1 MNNKVYF
8 TETKPGVFERNAKF
22 KLKSNF
28 VANIQYNE
36 IDMFGQRVREKI
48 NEVIERMVKQ
58 KFGQNIIIKKKSA
71 LRNLISAKNKYIV
84 VKDADKN
91 MGTEEDANKTDVISE
106 CERQMRDIKTYL
118 KISEEE

>member
-48 NEVIERMVKQ
+48 NEVIERVIKQ
-58 KFGQNIIIKKKSA
+58 KIGQNISNKEKTA
-71 LRNLISAKNKYIV
+71 LRNLIRTKNKSIV
-84 VKDADKN
+84 IKDADKN
-91 MGTEEDANKTDVISE
+91 MGTEEDADKTDVVSE

>member
-1 MNNKVYF
+1 
-8 TETKPGVFERNAKF
+8 
-22 KLKSNF
+22 L
-28 VANIQYNE
+28 
-36 IDMFGQRVREKI
+36 
-48 NEVIERMVKQ
+48 VKT
-58 KFGQNIIIKKKSA
+58 FIIKKKSA
-71 LRNLISAKNKYIV
+71 LRNLIRAKNKYIV

>member
-1 MNNKVYF
+1 
-8 TETKPGVFERNAKF
+8 
-22 KLKSNF
+22 
-28 VANIQYNE
+28 
-36 IDMFGQRVREKI
+36 
-48 NEVIERMVKQ
+48 MVKT
-58 KFGQNIIIKKKSA
+58 FIIKKKSA

>member
-1 MNNKVYF
+1 
-8 TETKPGVFERNAKF
+8 
-22 KLKSNF
+22 
-28 VANIQYNE
+28 
-36 IDMFGQRVREKI
+36 
-48 NEVIERMVKQ
+48 MVKQ
-58 KFGQNIIIKKKSA
+58 KFGQNISNKEKSA
-71 LRNLISAKNKYIV
+71 LRNLIHAKNKYIV